1 MPDSADEHLR
11 VVMHV
16 SLPEP
21 QPETTWKTIF
31 LLLTRSIL
39 HDSSMADVI
48 TPMMQQYHRLRGS
61 VPADVL
67 LLFRLGDFYE
77 LFFED
82 AKEAAG
88 LLNVALTKRNGVP
101 MCGVPYHAAQNYIA
115 KLIKAGKRV
124 AICDQTSEPQPGRIV
139 TRDITQIISAGTVS
153 ELGLLEAKRANY
165 LAAIYEHESAS
176 PVRISL
182 GFAYA
187 DLTTGE
193 FRLMQLSSQA
203 ALADELARVGPS
215 EILVSEEQR
224 DRFSAIE
231 HALAHDSYAFLPE
244 QAMITLCE
252 HFKTKS
258 LDGFGCA
265 EMPAA
270 VGAAGAIVH
279 YLKHHLRRKID
290 HLATLRCELPDDH
303 VMLDAATQTNLDL
316 VESRG
321 ARDTSLLAVLD
332 RTVTPMGARK
342 LRSWILQ
349 PLRDLNEL
357 NCRQQIIADL
367 LRESD
372 LLGSLRHALKSI
384 RDIERAAGRLSQASG
399 NARDLV
405 ALKNSLQHIPQLK
418 TELGKLIERTNFGKA
433 NPPVEAGVSP
443 ANSSTMQPTRLPPQR
458 KTGFAESLVDR
469 LQTEIHEMPKL
480 AAKLQAAL
488 VDDAPLA
495 LKEGGIFRD
504 GFDPQLDELRNGS
517 REGKNWINALQEREI
532 AVTGIKSLKVRFN
545 SVFGYFIEV
554 TKSNLSS
561 VPAHYTRKQTTV
573 GGERFITPELK
584 EMEAKI
590 LGADERAR
598 NLEYSLFQKLR
609 DETLTEL
616 GPLQKTAGS
625 IAVVD
630 TICSLAETARLF
642 HYCRPQLDDSLRL
655 TICDGRHPVLDQ
667 NLVEEKFVPNDT
679 ELDGERLRLAI
690 ITGPNM
696 AGKSTYIRQVALIV
710 LMAQIGSFV
719 PARSAE
725 IGVVDRIFT
734 RVGASDDLSRGQSTF
749 MVEMNETANIVNN
762 ATEHSLIILDEI
774 GRGTSTFD
782 GLSIAWSVAEF
793 LHDKIKART
802 LFATHYHELTKL
814 AIERKGVVNF
824 NVAVREWNE
833 QIIFLRK
840 IVPGG
845 ADKSYGIQVARLAG
859 LPREILDRAKDILA
873 HLENP
878 NGATAHT
885 KAKRKRS
892 AQVLPQAQKP
902 QLDLL

>member
-1 MPDSADEHLR
+1 
-11 VVMHV
+11 
-16 SLPEP
+16 
-21 QPETTWKTIF
+21 
-31 LLLTRSIL
+31 
-39 HDSSMADVI
+39 
-48 TPMMQQYHRLRGS
+48 MMQQYQRLRKS
-61 VPADVL
+61 IPEDTL

-82 AKEAAG
+82 AKEASG
-88 LLNVALTKRNGVP
+88 LLNVALTKRNSVP

-124 AICDQTSEPQPGRIV
+124 AICDQTSEPQPGKIV
-139 TRDITQIISAGTVS
+139 DRDITQIISAGTVS
-153 ELGLLEAKRANY
+153 ELNLLEAKRANY
-165 LAAIYEHESAS
+165 LGAVYIDNDTY
-176 PVRISL
+176 

-193 FRLMQLSSQA
+193 FRLTQLRDRQS
-203 ALADELARVGPS
+203 LFDGLARVSPS
-215 EILVSEEQR
+215 ELLVSDEQKE
-224 DRFSAIE
+224 RFGEME
-231 HALAHDSYAFLPE
+231 HAIGYDSYAFLPE
-244 QAMITLCE
+244 QASFTLCE

-265 EMPAA
+265 QMPAA

-279 YLKHHLRRKID
+279 YLKHQLRRKID
-290 HLATLRCELPDDH
+290 HLISLRCDVFSEF
-303 VMLDAATQTNLDL
+303 VTLDAATQTNLEL
-316 VESRG
+316 VESRS

-332 RTVTPMGARK
+332 RTLTPMGGRK
-342 LRSWILQ
+342 LRAWILQ
-349 PLRDLNEL
+349 PLRDLTEL
-357 NCRQQIIADL
+357 QCRQQMIADL
-367 LRESD
+367 LHEPD
-372 LLGSLRHALKSI
+372 LLASIRAELKSI
-384 RDIERAAGRLSQASG
+384 RDLERAAGRLSQASG

-405 ALKNSLQHIPQLK
+405 ALKTSLEQIPKLK
-418 TELGKLIERTNFGKA
+418 GEIAKLIERIDFGTGRDGSESHPYQSLA
-433 NPPVEAGVSP
+433 N
-443 ANSSTMQPTRLPPQR
+443 
-458 KTGFAESLVDR
+458 R
-469 LQTEIHEMPKL
+469 LQKELLEMPEL
-480 AAKLQAAL
+480 AENLARAV
-488 VDDAPLA
+488 VDDPPFV

-504 GFDPQLDELRNGS
+504 GYDVDLDQLRQAS
-517 REGKNWINALQEREI
+517 RDGKNWITELQEREI
-532 AVTGIKSLKVRFN
+532 ASTGIKSLKVRFN
-545 SVFGYFIEV
+545 SVFGYFIEI
-554 TKSNLSS
+554 TKSNLAS
-561 VPAHYTRKQTTV
+561 VPANYTRKQTTV

-598 NLEYSLFQKLR
+598 NLEYQLFQKLR
-609 DETLTEL
+609 DETLKEITSI
-616 GPLQKTAGS
+616 QQTAAA
-625 IAVVD
+625 IAIVDVV
-630 TICSLAETARLF
+630 CSLAETARLF
-642 HYCRPQLDDSLRL
+642 HYCRPTLDESLRL
-655 TICDGRHPVLDQ
+655 QIKDGRHPVLDQ

-679 ELDGERLRLAI
+679 TLDGETRLAI

-719 PARSAE
+719 PAASAE
-725 IGVVDRIFT
+725 IGMVDRIFT
-734 RVGASDDLSRGQSTF
+734 RVGANDDLSRGQSTF

-762 ATEHSLIILDEI
+762 ATARSLVILDEI

-814 AIERKGVVNF
+814 AAERKGVCNF

-859 LPREILDRAKDILA
+859 LPKEILDRAKDILS
-873 HLENP
+873 HLEKP
-878 NGATAHT
+878 DSAVEHSPKT
-885 KAKRKRS
+885 KKRS
-892 AQVLPQAQKP
+892 ARAIVKAEKP